1 MSKIFWIASYPKSG
15 NTWFRAFLTNFL
27 KNTMEPAG
35 INELDVS
42 WICANRRAFDDELGI
57 ESSDLSDDEISRFRP
72 EVYRHMAARSPE
84 TLFWKIH
91 DAYRSETLVPS
102 DATGGVVYLVRNPL
116 DVSISFAHH
125 SQWTLDHTI
134 EMMSRDST
142 MLAGTPGRLSL
153 QLRQELLSWSNHVL
167 SWLDQKAIPVHLV
180 RYEDLCDRPLETFG
194 NAIQFLGMADDP
206 ARVSRSASFSSFE
219 ELQQQE
225 QLHGFKERPSE
236 LEFFFRKGKQGAW
249 RDVLTQKQ
257 LDRVIRDHGAVMRR
271 TGYLP

>member
-27 KNTMEPAG
+27 KNAMEPAG
-35 INELDVS
+35 INELEGS

-91 DAYRSETLVPS
+91 DAYRSETLIPS

-125 SQWTLDHTI
+125 SRWTLDHTI

-219 ELQQQE
+219 TLQQQE
-225 QLHGFKERPSE
+225 QLHGFKERPAE